1 MLSKVNSIGIFGLHT
16 FPVETE
22 VFISQGKYRFD
33 IVGLPDAA
41 VNEAKE
47 RVWAAVKNSGF
58 GFSNNHITVN
68 LAPADVKKE
77 GSLYDLPIFIAI
89 VNSQTKF

>member
-1 MLSKVNSIGIFGLHT
+1 MLSKVKSVGIFGLHT

-22 VFISQGKYRFD
+22 VYVSSGKYRFD

-58 GFSNNHITVN
+58 AFSNNHITVN

-89 VNSQTKF
+89 IYYG